1 MIKYFNNLFF
11 KLAFLMAFLVA
22 LSNYLVQFPVNHF
35 GLKEVLTYGAFS
47 YPITFLITDLA
58 NRRYGK
64 IKARKLV
71 YFGFFLG
78 VILTLFFSTNFKDLI
93 SLRIAAGSGLAFLTA
108 QLLDVQVFDKLRKKI
123 WFIAPLVSSLIGSFV
138 DTILFFFIA
147 FYKTGVPWF
156 NLAIGDFSVKIFIA
170 LLMLI
175 PFRILLNKIKDQ
187 AKTNIKLVS

>member
-1 MIKYFNNLFF
+1 MIKYLNNLFF

-35 GLKEVLTYGAFS
+35 GLKEVLTYGSFS

-175 PFRILLNKIKDQ
+175 HFRILLNKIKDQ